1 MTSTVA
7 QCATIRALPA
17 LLVAPV
23 AAQRASAGINGRLV
37 SQRAAVCVA
46 HDLTSLMH
54 RCAAAFGK
62 ALNFVTASSQHVTV
76 PSGVWFSGAFTM
88 EGWVYIRSFP
98 VYSRLFDFGN
108 GAGASNILLA
118 VTQGTSGMP
127 AVDMFTTGG
136 SSCSQFA
143 SPSALPLNTWTHLAA
158 TFDGTSLWTIYVNG
172 ASVKTGTSSCV
183 EPSVTRTLNY
193 IGRSNW
199 AGDGYADGL
208 FDDMRIWNVSRT
220 ASQIL
225 TRLVW
230 ADGSIPA
237 RCVAERA
244 LLTAVTRARWWARTR
259 VSHCTTSSMRAAEQW
274 PPTPPA
280 QGQGSMARS

>member
-1 MTSTVA
+1 MDFEFRSVY
-7 QCATIRALPA
+7 
-17 LLVAPV
+17 
-23 AAQRASAGINGRLV
+23 
-37 SQRAAVCVA
+37 
-46 HDLTSLMH
+46 
-54 RCAAAFGK
+54 CAASFGK
-62 ALNFVTASSQHVTV
+62 ALNFVTASSQYVSV
-76 PSGVWFSGAFTM
+76 PSAVWFSGAFTM
-88 EGWVYIRSFP
+88 EGWIYVRSYP
-98 VYSRLFDFGN
+98 TWARLFDFGN
-108 GAGASNILLA
+108 GGPNNNVLLA
-118 VTQGTSGMP
+118 TTVGVSGNP
-127 AVDMFTTGG
+127 AVEMYNGVST
-136 SSCSQFA
+136 SCGQFQY
-143 SPSALPLNTWTHLAA
+143 PSAVPINTWTHLAA

-274 PPTPPA
+274 PLTPPA